1 MILFFSS
8 GGMKFS
14 MIRYLNEG
22 QARRE
27 EWQVGWS
34 REERGN
40 RTGHGKWSK
49 RSGEKRSG
57 EEPGRGEQMGGEKMS
72 GEERKRE
79 RADRD
84 QGSSRGR
91 RERAEEDCHSE
102 RSRRN
107 IISSACCLQGITP
120 RSSP

>member
-14 MIRYLNEG
+14 MIRYLSEG

-34 REERGN
+34 REEGSN
-40 RTGHGKWSK
+40 RTGRGKWSK
-49 RSGEKRSG
+49 RSVEKRSG
-57 EEPGRGEQMGGEKMS
+57 EEPGQMGSEKVS

-79 RADRD
+79 WADRD

-107 IISSACCLQGITP
+107 IISSVCCLQGITP